1 MMYHRFYHDILFA
14 SRISK
19 QIFRV
24 GSRRHISIPF
34 VSNIV
39 DGCCAY
45 RHEVRS
51 YHDTSSSSSNNY
63 KFTQCLSSVID
74 RMQRVGNRDSN
85 VSKGGR
91 KMYKSYNPN
100 TGDVISE
107 YAVASQHDVDDA
119 VGSARAAFKE
129 GLDRNMDGSILMNAS
144 EVLNR
149 AAYLVETKYREE
161 LAYIESLDSGIPISQ
176 TRYHMDAVVDCL
188 RYYAGV
194 AAVGFPKQGVS
205 MELEREANAFCYT
218 RREPLGVVAGIGAWN
233 YPLLLLIWKLAP
245 AFASGNA
252 MVYKPSECTIMTAI
266 LFESIFREAGAHHDM
281 FQVVLG
287 DAEVGRMLT
296 THRHIE
302 NIAFTGSTNA
312 GIEISKSAS
321 ESMKTCT
328 LELGGK
334 SPLLV
339 FADADLGRAVEVAI
353 NGNFVNNG
361 EVCTNCTRVYVH
373 KSIIEKFLELL
384 VQKTKKLT
392 IGNSLKDEVCV
403 GPLIMYPTNP
413 TSHVDSVSSMIEGAK
428 IDRSCELVHG
438 GSVDGQ
444 FVTPTIFKCEAN
456 NSGIVQ
462 HEIFGPVMCV
472 LSFEDDLDALN
483 MANNSKYGLAAGI
496 MTKNLSRAHSLA
508 QKLDV
513 GYVWINNYN
522 LTPVQLPFGG
532 RKMSGHGKELGLDPI
547 LHHYTHTKTVY
558 VDLENGNEIPTPF

>member
-24 GSRRHISIPF
+24 GSRRNISIPF

-85 VSKGGR
+85 GSKGGR

-107 YAVASQHDVDDA
+107 YVVASQHDVDDA

-302 NIAFTGSTNA
+302 KIAFTGSTNA

-384 VQKTKKLT
+384 VHQARS
-392 IGNSLKDEVCV
+392 IS
-403 GPLIMYPTNP
+403 
-413 TSHVDSVSSMIEGAK
+413 TS
-428 IDRSCELVHG
+428 
-438 GSVDGQ
+438 
-444 FVTPTIFKCEAN
+444 
-456 NSGIVQ
+456 
-462 HEIFGPVMCV
+462 
-472 LSFEDDLDALN
+472 
-483 MANNSKYGLAAGI
+483 
-496 MTKNLSRAHSLA
+496 
-508 QKLDV
+508 
-513 GYVWINNYN
+513 
-522 LTPVQLPFGG
+522 
-532 RKMSGHGKELGLDPI
+532 
-547 LHHYTHTKTVY
+547 
-558 VDLENGNEIPTPF
+558 